1 MCLVNN
7 NRLTRDY
14 YKHVS
19 VCSYAKPMSI
29 FLTKGDDL
37 LIYGSSS
44 HQWDCLLVNDD
55 KMAVQLS

>member
-29 FLTKGDDL
+29 FLTNGRRRSNLWELK
-37 LIYGSSS
+37 SPMR
-44 HQWDCLLVNDD
+44 LLVNDD

>member
-19 VCSYAKPMSI
+19 VCAYAKPMSI
-29 FLTKGDDL
+29 FLPMGDDVV
-37 LIYGSSS
+37 IYGSSS
-44 HQWDCLLVNDD
+44 HQ
-55 KMAVQLS
+55 

>member
-19 VCSYAKPMSI
+19 VCAYAKPMSI
-29 FLTKGDDL
+29 FLTNGRRRSNLWELK
-37 LIYGSSS
+37 SP
-44 HQWDCLLVNDD
+44 
-55 KMAVQLS
+55 MRLSVSE